1 MTIAN
6 ANLLNIVGNQLE
18 VNKRIYISGKMK
30 TENFYIENQ
39 KHQDVEIMAT
49 ELYFL
54 ESNPKITE
62 ETIEKADEIEPIQ
75 LDQNS
80 IEMMA
85 FIGTEVHNERNIS
98 AFSLATHFTKR

>member
-1 MTIAN
+1 MVEKRLA
-6 ANLLNIVGNQLE
+6 VDQ
-18 VNKRIYISGKMK
+18 RIYIGGKIQ
-30 TENFYIENQ
+30 TETLMVENQ
-39 KHQDVEIMAT
+39 KHQNVQILAN

-62 ETIEKADEIEPIQ
+62 ESMDNLNEFQPNQ

-85 FIGTEVHNERNIS
+85 FIGTDVRKDKNMCS
-98 AFSLATHFTKR
+98 FFLVTHFTKW